1 MSAFLLQSICNLATA
16 IQNTMSEI
24 KPILDQMQDHMQKAI
39 SHLEAELV
47 KIRAGKAT
55 PSMLDGVMVDY
66 YGSMTPLNQVAN
78 INTPEA
84 RTIQIQPW
92 EKGLIRNIEKA
103 IMDANLG
110 LTPANDGQMIRITVP
125 PLSEERRKDLVKR
138 AKAEGEQAKVSIRNL
153 RRDANESIKKA
164 QKNGLPEDMAKD
176 AEAKTQ
182 KITDD
187 FISKVDKHLETKE
200 KEIMTV

>member
-1 MSAFLLQSICNLATA
+1 
-16 IQNTMSEI
+16 MSEI

-153 RRDANESIKKA
+153 RRDANEGIKKA